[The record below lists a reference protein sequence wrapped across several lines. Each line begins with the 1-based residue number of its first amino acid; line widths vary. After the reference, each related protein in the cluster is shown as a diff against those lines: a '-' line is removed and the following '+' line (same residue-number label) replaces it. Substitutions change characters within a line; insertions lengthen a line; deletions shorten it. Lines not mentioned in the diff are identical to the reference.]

1 MRVSLPVTKNVL
13 TLLAKSVLAPLR
25 LTLAASVT
33 DAAIQKKIYRSD
45 MTILIIS
52 NEEMKGIMKIFK
64 SLEESDL
71 LREAVSESIKT
82 EAKEQKGRFLGLL
95 LVTLAVTTIQNT
107 LAGKAKILG
116 LEMIRAGAGTIR
128 AAEGKIRAEQG
139 L

>member
-1 MRVSLPVTKNVL
+1 MTPLGL
-13 TLLAKSVLAPLR
+13 TPAV
-25 LTLAASVT
+25 SVT
-33 DAAIQKKIYRSD
+33 DAAIQKKIYRSG

-71 LREAVSESIKT
+71 LREAVSEAIKT
-82 EAKEQKGRFLGLL
+82 EVKEQKGRFLGLL
-95 LVTLAVTTIQNT
+95 LVTLVATTVQNT
-107 LAGKAKILG
+107 LTGKAKILG

-128 AAEGKIRAEQG
+128 AVEETIRAEQG